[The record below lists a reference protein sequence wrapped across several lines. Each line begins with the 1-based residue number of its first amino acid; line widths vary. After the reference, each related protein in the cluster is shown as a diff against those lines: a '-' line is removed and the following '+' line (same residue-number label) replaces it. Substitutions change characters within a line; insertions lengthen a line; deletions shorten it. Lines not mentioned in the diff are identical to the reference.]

1 VQRTGDGQSQVG
13 YSVTGRSGGLMMPC
27 ARPVSKHGQ
36 HGRPNKAPNL
46 QYNPC
51 QEKAQHRAGYSMCL
65 LPSIRSHAAV
75 DNSSS
80 LKVEAPQ
87 IGNRIVRLLFII
99 KKGALFCILHMGPQ
113 IIGTA
118 LPCAV
123 FIVHKEMRSTSFW
136 LSLKTKVDGLSVVCL
151 QNHGDDFSRF
161 GLKTGGLCFLI

>member
-1 VQRTGDGQSQVG
+1 VRDPSLNMGNMGDRIEPPIYNTTHAKKRPGTDQG
-13 YSVTGRSGGLMMPC
+13 IRC
-27 ARPVSKHGQ
+27 A
-36 HGRPNKAPNL
+36 
-46 QYNPC
+46 YC
-51 QEKAQHRAGYSMCL
+51 
-65 LPSIRSHAAV
+65 LPSEATSPSTI
-75 DNSSS
+75 SSS

-87 IGNRIVRLLFII
+87 IGNRLCDFFFII

-123 FIVHKEMRSTSFW
+123 FIVHKEMRNTSFW

-161 GLKTGGLCFLI
+161 GLKTGGSGFLI